1 MSFSMWQKLMAN
13 STEKV
18 VPCWAMVAAEADAGL
33 FTGSSEI
40 AVGCGV
46 RDGAGL
52 VENGGLLHDR
62 KTRNAWSLG
71 MARSGNIEQLFVSSL
86 YRAQIS
92 ARGLNAALAKTCLA
106 IAAEDKAGQRWSK
119 AHGYKGYTSYASLD
133 DLPFRASVFAE
144 LVTQIDKHV
153 RSFGK
158 ALDFELSGKSL
169 ALDSLWINVMDRGGI
184 HSAHIHPHS
193 VVSGTYYVDIPN
205 GAADIRFEDPRLAMM
220 MAAPPRKEKAR
231 RENQIF
237 ARVSPK
243 PGTLLLWE
251 SFLRHEVLPNTA
263 PGKRISI
270 SFNYA
275 MR

>member
-1 MSFSMWQKLMAN
+1 MAD
-13 STEKV
+13 S
-18 VPCWAMVAAEADAGL
+18 
-33 FTGSSEI
+33 
-40 AVGCGV
+40 
-46 RDGAGL
+46 R
-52 VENGGLLHDR
+52 
-62 KTRNAWSLG
+62 
-71 MARSGNIEQLFVSSL
+71 NIETLFVSSL

-92 ARGLNAALAKTCLA
+92 ARGLNAALARTCVA

-133 DLPFRASVFAE
+133 DLPQRASVFEE
-144 LVTQIDKHV
+144 LIRHIDKHV
-153 RSFGK
+153 RTFGK
-158 ALDFELSGKSL
+158 ALDFELGGRAL
-169 ALDSLWINVMDRGGI
+169 GLDSLWINVMDRGGV

-193 VVSGTYYVDIPN
+193 AISGTYYVEIPK

-220 MAAPPRKEKAR
+220 MAAPPRKENAR
-231 RENQIF
+231 RQNQTF
-237 ARVSPK
+237 ARISPR

-251 SFLRHEVLPNTA
+251 SFLRHEVLPNGV

>member
-1 MSFSMWQKLMAN
+1 MAD
-13 STEKV
+13 S
-18 VPCWAMVAAEADAGL
+18 
-33 FTGSSEI
+33 
-40 AVGCGV
+40 
-46 RDGAGL
+46 R
-52 VENGGLLHDR
+52 
-62 KTRNAWSLG
+62 
-71 MARSGNIEQLFVSSL
+71 NIETLFASSL

-92 ARGLNAALAKTCLA
+92 ARGLNAALARTCLA

-133 DLPFRASVFAE
+133 DLQMRASVFDE
-144 LVTQIDKHV
+144 LMKKIDRYV
-153 RSFGK
+153 GGFARTLEYEMGGK
-158 ALDFELSGKSL
+158 TL

-184 HSAHIHPHS
+184 HAAHIHPHS
-193 VVSGTYYVDIPN
+193 VISGTYYVEVPR

-231 RENQIF
+231 RQNQTF
-237 ARVSPK
+237 VRVSPR

-251 SFLRHEVLPNTA
+251 SFLRHEVLSHGA

>member
-1 MSFSMWQKLMAN
+1 
-13 STEKV
+13 
-18 VPCWAMVAAEADAGL
+18 
-33 FTGSSEI
+33 
-40 AVGCGV
+40 
-46 RDGAGL
+46 
-52 VENGGLLHDR
+52 
-62 KTRNAWSLG
+62 
-71 MARSGNIEQLFVSSL
+71 MARSGNIESLFVSSL

-92 ARGLNAALAKTCLA
+92 ARGLNPALAKTCLS
-106 IAAEDKAGQRWSK
+106 IAAEDKAGQRWAR

-133 DLPFRASVFAE
+133 DLLFRASVFEE
-144 LVTQIDKHV
+144 LAAHIDRHV
-153 RSFGK
+153 RGFAK
-158 ALDFELSGKSL
+158 ALDYDLGGRAL

-184 HSAHIHPHS
+184 HTAHIHPHS
-193 VVSGTYYVDIPN
+193 VVSGTYYVEIPK

-220 MAAPPRKEKAR
+220 MAAPQKKERAR
-231 RENQIF
+231 RPNQTF

-251 SFLRHEVLPNTA
+251 SFLRHEVLPNAT

>member
-1 MSFSMWQKLMAN
+1 
-13 STEKV
+13 
-18 VPCWAMVAAEADAGL
+18 
-33 FTGSSEI
+33 
-40 AVGCGV
+40 
-46 RDGAGL
+46 
-52 VENGGLLHDR
+52 
-62 KTRNAWSLG
+62 

-92 ARGLNAALAKTCLA
+92 ARGMNAALAKTCLA
-106 IAAEDKAGQRWSK
+106 IAAEDKAGQRWAK

-133 DLPFRASVFAE
+133 DLLFRASVFAE
-144 LVTQIDKHV
+144 LTGAIDRHV
-153 RSFGK
+153 RSFAK
-158 ALDFELSGKSL
+158 ALDYELGGRAL

-184 HSAHIHPHS
+184 HTAHIHPHS
-193 VVSGTYYVDIPN
+193 VISGTYYVEIPK

-220 MAAPPRKEKAR
+220 MAAPQKKERALR
-231 RENQIF
+231 SNQTF

-251 SFLRHEVLPNTA
+251 SFLRHEVLPHA
-263 PGKRISI
+263 AAGKRISI